1 MAPRKIFIGGY
12 TKSGTT
18 FIGRALGLFN
28 GVYARGEM
36 DYLRL
41 FNKGLSDIIVSYNQ
55 NLEIVN
61 REVYDGRG
69 ELMPVT
75 VGRMRKLHEKI
86 FPDLFFNGDDV
97 PDDCRFMVEKSPRN
111 IFSIQSIE
119 LIFPDAFNIVV
130 YRDAA
135 AVFPSL
141 LRHMADH
148 RDPGFHDPSSKARQ
162 KLFTKFLEVWPQ
174 YIDLIENYRA
184 KLCAVRYQKAA
195 DDVQAFL
202 EFAQQEILGEAP
214 GLRAPIETLSKNH
227 YLQSLPE
234 QKRAKSLVQVGPSK
248 MTLSD
253 DEGAAIAR
261 LCRAPD
267 IDYDF

>member
-1 MAPRKIFIGGY
+1 MTPRKIFIGGY

-18 FIGRALGLFN
+18 FIGRALGLFK

-61 REVYDGRG
+61 HEVYDGRG
-69 ELMPVT
+69 ELLPVT
-75 VGRMRKLHEKI
+75 VGRMRALHEKI
-86 FPDLFFNGDDV
+86 FPALFFNGEDV

-111 IFSIQSIE
+111 IFNVQSID
-119 LIFPDAFNIVV
+119 LIFPQAAIIVV
-130 YRDAA
+130 YRKAQ
-135 AVFPSL
+135 AVYPSL

-148 RDPGFHDPSSKARQ
+148 RDVKFHDPASDARQ
-162 KLFTKFLEVWPQ
+162 DLFKKFLDVWPQ
-174 YIDLIENYRA
+174 YIELIETHRE
-184 KLCAVRYQKAA
+184 KLTVVRYQKAS

-202 EFAQQEILGEAP
+202 EYAERDILGESP
-214 GLRAPIETLSKNH
+214 GLRAPVETLSKDH
-227 YLQSLPE
+227 YLRSLPE
-234 QKRAKSLVQVGPSK
+234 ARRAKSLVQVGPSK

-253 DEGAAIAR
+253 EERDAIAR
-261 LCRAPD
+261 VCRAPD